1 MDKIEKEAIIEQDK
15 KNGVIFDAI
24 LEQSNNENKEYFN
37 RRTDRYTDIRE
48 CFALVTNWMPP
59 YYRLR
64 YVAQSNLDETIK
76 NDVIR
81 KYKELFGAY
90 ADFQEI

>member
-1 MDKIEKEAIIEQDK
+1 MDEIEKEAIIKQDK

-24 LEQSNNENKEYFN
+24 LEQSNNENKEYFT

-48 CFALVTNWMPP
+48 CFALLTNRMPP

-64 YVAQSNLDETIK
+64 YVAQSKLDETIK
-76 NDVIR
+76 HHVIN
-81 KYKELFGAY
+81 KYKELFGVY